1 MAGLRMPWQVQVSNP
16 LEDQLR
22 EDTYV
27 AAGQNQLQRGFMA
40 GRLGGDANYLAA
52 QEASLRAAN
61 QDAEAQALRDQIG
74 SLQRR
79 ASIYAPAEQDVTQLG
94 WSPGRIADWTAAQ
107 VGQGAASMLDP
118 MAAAGAVGVAARF
131 VPGPMGALART
142 AQLAAPFLINQRQQA
157 GETYNA
163 MVEDPALMA
172 RTTPQERMLTA
183 NVTGAAQGALDTA
196 LPAMAG
202 ARLAGKGLT
211 GVIKGL
217 RPAPAVGLE
226 MLGEG
231 ATEAAQQRMQQAALG
246 HLNPD
251 RDTSGDANDLI
262 NAFAG
267 GAAGSGPI
275 SAGSHVAYRA
285 NQALDSAAGKVME
298 RVGKAADAGS
308 GVAKTAQNLFGQGKK
323 KLEGISLDTGETIT
337 SALKSAGDAVG
348 RTKQAFDDAELLQPA
363 PFGMPEGLTPDR
375 QDEWLKAVTDRD
387 EKRLARVSE
396 LLAARAD
403 DPKAQEFLQA
413 INAPAAGPDQYQAKI
428 QAVDDAADY
437 LRGDMAVARTARAAG
452 RAAARAAELAKRG
465 FSTAKDAVAGAK
477 AGFAAGRKLSAE
489 GTSFETLP
497 YEQWLTG
504 RDQMRREMTDA
515 EALRSQRAAESPFT
529 EAAARDAPVADVT
542 AKYLSDTASKR
553 QPRVRDVRALAR
565 ELAFELTSLDAGF
578 DYKAPGQGAV
588 RAVAGEGKGK
598 FASRAKAARA
608 AETPDMLPTA
618 RLNRLAE
625 KFVDLYGDSALQEW
639 ENVRGIQ
646 AKRGIDTPKLDY
658 VGQQIQQ
665 RVQDPGGTLLQQR
678 REHEQLAGDLVGMIS
693 PEAESKLL
701 DQGINLRDGDG
712 RDRLVRM
719 IQSFAN
725 GDNVQSPVAMRK
737 QLDSL
742 FGRDAVSDM
751 LERATGES
759 FREEQQLG
767 AEDAA
772 ELGGPELTGEDGEGE
787 TRKIAANSWE
797 ARMAEK
803 AMNRDPGALKY
814 TFKNNKTHYVY
825 GARPALK
832 DGMEFFHKDDTAK
845 IFNDKNEAVLD
856 ADGKPA
862 TQSLRDLALK
872 KEHESNGP
880 NFGAK
885 LVSARAFMK
894 EHGLGD
900 DAIMNRANVPTELLQ
915 RASAVDAGGEL
926 TADARKATAELTK
939 HLDKWKDEHFV
950 IRTERIAPAHD
961 TTMASVEANLF
972 ALEGRKAHAN
982 ARRLMNEAQE
992 AGKNK
997 AAVEKAYY
1005 AELDKRNVLFFPR
1018 EDGADVPIQAG
1029 QLAGWGMKRLSQN
1042 GVEHEEYQRDEA
1054 YLAGLQEGIG
1064 ALLASNKTLNEMPY
1078 RFSPAGKREDFSGGI
1093 PPSLR
1098 LATGRYVALAD
1109 KLEDARQE
1117 AETKRWRGEQA
1128 RDEELRQQGRER
1140 GRKEHEL
1147 DDYVEY
1153 RKEQARQNEV
1163 AREHQRD
1170 LGDRSGL
1177 DYERLAQ
1184 SDRNERVRSVDA
1196 EGMPVRLAD
1205 EPSTLNE
1212 SQAATVAGRQARAKR
1227 VSAAERAALPRRF
1240 EASLEGHTDELQA
1253 ALTKDG
1259 RAKPAWQQKV
1269 DERRAKEEGKAPP
1282 APEVAGKEAGKSQSG
1297 QFGAANSDV
1306 SVVEHPSYGYQART
1320 KHNADSAGL
1329 TVAIASDYST
1339 AGERLTARVA
1349 SGKYLAV
1356 PIDAEPAKAGVRL
1369 AKAMRQLG
1377 TTTLN
1382 VAGNGIYTLAATG
1395 RTQEQVNRHVYE
1407 TLKMAHELRPIT
1419 QIVTGGQTGV
1429 DIAGAVAARA
1439 LGIPVVVTMPRGFK
1453 QRNAQG
1459 RDLNLSA
1466 AEVTSQIEHGAQAL
1480 AGGGQF
1486 GGRKFN
1492 AQVAEGLSETKAIM
1506 AALGFKAA
1514 PPQFADVAAKLL
1526 SDPRA
1531 KPERFMRESA
1541 QALSHLLMAGR
1552 SGETIRTALM
1562 DERWADERAKLMRD
1576 GLRQGLSPKEARAE
1590 AFRVLTQRSL
1600 AQELKFQAAEGAI
1613 KRAVQQLMSA
1623 FRAVMRSPTFD
1634 DIVRRELNRLVESVQ
1649 RPLDLKRGFARVTFQ
1664 QAIDADPAAAA
1675 LIAHMSKNP
1684 DISLTGSIVLA
1695 HNGAVY
1701 RDAQNMLHDVDFRVA
1716 GGFEA
1721 AEAHLRLAYP
1731 GATVVNEISDSV
1743 GSVRTYIVPPPG
1755 AEITNLRRQFGDKGG
1770 VVGYE
1775 VTRDG
1780 QTIGR
1785 KWADETGEH
1794 REGESGVVMDFFP
1807 TEADTAATTIP
1818 FLLGGK
1824 QYGIKATTAADIFDA
1839 KLAMGRDKD
1848 LLDYLRYVPAAGRR
1862 FNAEQNRERL
1872 VNKIATDEEVQQAR
1886 DYINKVLGSRVKAE
1900 FGDIEVTM
1908 PDGTKVKMSGEYI
1921 DADKVIRLAT
1931 SAGPGVL
1938 SVAYHEAMHG
1948 LWADLGKMPEVRQ
1961 LLTNVTDNPA
1971 ILNRI
1976 NALLAKSPLAQA
1988 QLGDAEERVAYAY
2001 QFWAA
2006 GMLDVGRTA
2015 SGFFAKIQKFLRR
2028 VFGLVTDD
2036 ERAAAIFQAFHDGK
2050 LAEPSAAGIAINDIL
2065 GQGRWPEK
2073 ARKKFDAQLQTLVRY
2088 TFPSHTVLA
2097 GSESESARKVAKLLF
2112 NPPGSDE
2119 AGEGM
2124 LNAQKRWTERFINE
2138 VADTLHGMNDYDLRK
2153 VEDYLQ
2159 GGVKDLSSIPFA
2171 PHREAVDRIRKMF
2184 DRFHK
2189 YAEEGGL
2196 DLGRVENY
2204 YPRVWDLQVL
2214 HDRKAD
2220 FIKMLLSPKY
2230 APVLEKALAAAR
2242 VREEHG
2248 DTAVP
2253 TTPEE
2258 MAERMWASL
2267 ADKAG
2272 VEDKLD
2278 ASREDGVLT
2287 PYFQS
2292 SEERQFTW
2300 LDDADIKDFMEKN
2313 LIRRLTQYFRQ
2324 GVRAVEYTRRFGVGG
2339 ERLKEMLDPK
2349 AVVDKGKGVVIL
2361 PGIIETE
2368 LLSAAP
2374 KNDKGEPDKA
2384 WVKRRMT
2391 SIREA
2396 IGAMEGT
2403 LGKDISPAWRKATSW
2418 AMVYQNL
2425 RLLPLALFSAVIDPL
2440 GMMARGGTA
2449 DDAYKGF
2456 VRGMRDVV
2464 RGWKAMVTGLP
2475 EADQR
2480 DEMERLAE
2488 MLGTVGSQHML
2499 DSMGQAYTS
2508 AYLDD
2513 SARRVNNAMFV
2524 GNGMEAWN
2532 RAMRVQATGAAVRF
2546 IEQHAKGVDPLNS
2559 ERWLRELGLY
2569 GNVPLDENGRLIV
2582 RVSDLLSA
2590 SGGKMSE
2597 ADVKAAREWM
2607 DKVHG
2612 AIARWVDGAILAP
2625 NSAQRPGWA
2634 SDPHCGFLFHLKQFT
2649 YSFQQTLLRRA
2660 VREAG
2665 YGNLGPVA
2673 ALSWGIPMM
2682 ITSDIVKGLLQG
2694 GGELPA
2700 YMKSWNLGDWLVH
2713 GWQRAGGAGVG
2724 QLGIDAS
2731 HDPATLL
2738 GPTVEQITDAVKD
2751 PAGQTLTRAVPLNP
2765 LLKGAITNL
2774 GD

>member
-1 MAGLRMPWQVQVSNP
+1 MNWNEPLSDQPASIRLRA
-16 LEDQLR
+16 LKAIKE
-22 EDTYV
+22 
-27 AAGQNQLQRGFMA
+27 
-40 GRLGGDANYLAA
+40 LGI
-52 QEASLRAAN
+52 EASL
-61 QDAEAQALRDQIG
+61 
-74 SLQRR
+74 
-79 ASIYAPAEQDVTQLG
+79 DVR
-94 WSPGRIADWTAAQ
+94 WAQ
-107 VGQGAASMLDP
+107 VA
-118 MAAAGAVGVAARF
+118 
-131 VPGPMGALART
+131 
-142 AQLAAPFLINQRQQA
+142 
-157 GETYNA
+157 
-163 MVEDPALMA
+163 EDIWQSVDG
-172 RTTPQERMLTA
+172 TP
-183 NVTGAAQGALDTA
+183 
-196 LPAMAG
+196 
-202 ARLAGKGLT
+202 
-211 GVIKGL
+211 
-217 RPAPAVGLE
+217 
-226 MLGEG
+226 
-231 ATEAAQQRMQQAALG
+231 
-246 HLNPD
+246 
-251 RDTSGDANDLI
+251 
-262 NAFAG
+262 
-267 GAAGSGPI
+267 
-275 SAGSHVAYRA
+275 
-285 NQALDSAAGKVME
+285 
-298 RVGKAADAGS
+298 
-308 GVAKTAQNLFGQGKK
+308 
-323 KLEGISLDTGETIT
+323 
-337 SALKSAGDAVG
+337 
-348 RTKQAFDDAELLQPA
+348 
-363 PFGMPEGLTPDR
+363 
-375 QDEWLKAVTDRD
+375 TD
-387 EKRLARVSE
+387 
-396 LLAARAD
+396 
-403 DPKAQEFLQA
+403 
-413 INAPAAGPDQYQAKI
+413 Y
-428 QAVDDAADY
+428 
-437 LRGDMAVARTARAAG
+437 
-452 RAAARAAELAKRG
+452 
-465 FSTAKDAVAGAK
+465 
-477 AGFAAGRKLSAE
+477 
-489 GTSFETLP
+489 
-497 YEQWLTG
+497 
-504 RDQMRREMTDA
+504 
-515 EALRSQRAAESPFT
+515 
-529 EAAARDAPVADVT
+529 
-542 AKYLSDTASKR
+542 
-553 QPRVRDVRALAR
+553 
-565 ELAFELTSLDAGF
+565 
-578 DYKAPGQGAV
+578 
-588 RAVAGEGKGK
+588 
-598 FASRAKAARA
+598 
-608 AETPDMLPTA
+608 
-618 RLNRLAE
+618 
-625 KFVDLYGDSALQEW
+625 
-639 ENVRGIQ
+639 
-646 AKRGIDTPKLDY
+646 
-658 VGQQIQQ
+658 QIQQ
-665 RVQDPGGTLLQQR
+665 RSPSKFELYSNGWDKLVNTYKSLAEAQQ
-678 REHEQLAGDLVGMIS
+678 A
-693 PEAESKLL
+693 ASKTSS
-701 DQGINLRDGDG
+701 R
-712 RDRLVRM
+712 
-719 IQSFAN
+719 A
-725 GDNVQSPVAMRK
+725 
-737 QLDSL
+737 SL
-742 FGRDAVSDM
+742 
-751 LERATGES
+751 
-759 FREEQQLG
+759 
-767 AEDAA
+767 
-772 ELGGPELTGEDGEGE
+772 ELTGEDLYREIKQHFDAVGNKD
-787 TRKIAANSWE
+787 R
-797 ARMAEK
+797 AE
-803 AMNRDPGALKY
+803 
-814 TFKNNKTHYVY
+814 
-825 GARPALK
+825 
-832 DGMEFFHKDDTAK
+832 
-845 IFNDKNEAVLD
+845 
-856 ADGKPA
+856 GKPA
-862 TQSLRDLALK
+862 TDS
-872 KEHESNGP
+872 
-880 NFGAK
+880 
-885 LVSARAFMK
+885 
-894 EHGLGD
+894 
-900 DAIMNRANVPTELLQ
+900 
-915 RASAVDAGGEL
+915 
-926 TADARKATAELTK
+926 
-939 HLDKWKDEHFV
+939 
-950 IRTERIAPAHD
+950 
-961 TTMASVEANLF
+961 SV
-972 ALEGRKAHAN
+972 R
-982 ARRLMNEAQE
+982 
-992 AGKNK
+992 
-997 AAVEKAYY
+997 
-1005 AELDKRNVLFFPR
+1005 
-1018 EDGADVPIQAG
+1018 
-1029 QLAGWGMKRLSQN
+1029 
-1042 GVEHEEYQRDEA
+1042 
-1054 YLAGLQEGIG
+1054 
-1064 ALLASNKTLNEMPY
+1064 
-1078 RFSPAGKREDFSGGI
+1078 
-1093 PPSLR
+1093 
-1098 LATGRYVALAD
+1098 
-1109 KLEDARQE
+1109 
-1117 AETKRWRGEQA
+1117 
-1128 RDEELRQQGRER
+1128 
-1140 GRKEHEL
+1140 
-1147 DDYVEY
+1147 
-1153 RKEQARQNEV
+1153 
-1163 AREHQRD
+1163 
-1170 LGDRSGL
+1170 
-1177 DYERLAQ
+1177 
-1184 SDRNERVRSVDA
+1184 
-1196 EGMPVRLAD
+1196 
-1205 EPSTLNE
+1205 
-1212 SQAATVAGRQARAKR
+1212 
-1227 VSAAERAALPRRF
+1227 
-1240 EASLEGHTDELQA
+1240 
-1253 ALTKDG
+1253 
-1259 RAKPAWQQKV
+1259 
-1269 DERRAKEEGKAPP
+1269 
-1282 APEVAGKEAGKSQSG
+1282 
-1297 QFGAANSDV
+1297 
-1306 SVVEHPSYGYQART
+1306 
-1320 KHNADSAGL
+1320 
-1329 TVAIASDYST
+1329 ASDYLQSL
-1339 AGERLTARVA
+1339 GILGHSYA
-1349 SGKYLAV
+1349 SAKR
-1356 PIDAEPAKAGVRL
+1356 DQAEPNYVIYDDSKIHTNFVSFNRQRL
-1369 AKAMRQLG
+1369 
-1377 TTTLN
+1377 
-1382 VAGNGIYTLAATG
+1382 NG
-1395 RTQEQVNRHVYE
+1395 
-1407 TLKMAHELRPIT
+1407 
-1419 QIVTGGQTGV
+1419 
-1429 DIAGAVAARA
+1429 
-1439 LGIPVVVTMPRGFK
+1439 
-1453 QRNAQG
+1453 
-1459 RDLNLSA
+1459 
-1466 AEVTSQIEHGAQAL
+1466 
-1480 AGGGQF
+1480 
-1486 GGRKFN
+1486 
-1492 AQVAEGLSETKAIM
+1492 
-1506 AALGFKAA
+1506 
-1514 PPQFADVAAKLL
+1514 
-1526 SDPRA
+1526 
-1531 KPERFMRESA
+1531 
-1541 QALSHLLMAGR
+1541 
-1552 SGETIRTALM
+1552 
-1562 DERWADERAKLMRD
+1562 
-1576 GLRQGLSPKEARAE
+1576 
-1590 AFRVLTQRSL
+1590 
-1600 AQELKFQAAEGAI
+1600 
-1613 KRAVQQLMSA
+1613 
-1623 FRAVMRSPTFD
+1623 
-1634 DIVRRELNRLVESVQ
+1634 
-1649 RPLDLKRGFARVTFQ
+1649 
-1664 QAIDADPAAAA
+1664 
-1675 LIAHMSKNP
+1675 
-1684 DISLTGSIVLA
+1684 
-1695 HNGAVY
+1695 
-1701 RDAQNMLHDVDFRVA
+1701 
-1716 GGFEA
+1716 
-1721 AEAHLRLAYP
+1721 
-1731 GATVVNEISDSV
+1731 
-1743 GSVRTYIVPPPG
+1743 
-1755 AEITNLRRQFGDKGG
+1755 
-1770 VVGYE
+1770 GY
-1775 VTRDG
+1775 V
-1780 QTIGR
+1780 
-1785 KWADETGEH
+1785 
-1794 REGESGVVMDFFP
+1794 
-1807 TEADTAATTIP
+1807 
-1818 FLLGGK
+1818 
-1824 QYGIKATTAADIFDA
+1824 
-1839 KLAMGRDKD
+1839 
-1848 LLDYLRYVPAAGRR
+1848 
-1862 FNAEQNRERL
+1862 
-1872 VNKIATDEEVQQAR
+1872 ATDEEVQQAR
-1886 DYINKVLGSRVKAE
+1886 DYINKVLGGRVKAE

-2138 VADTLHGMNDYDLRK
+2138 VADTLHGMTDYDLRK

-2196 DLGRVENY
+2196 NLGRVENY

-2258 MAERMWASL
+2258 MAERLWASL

-2634 SDPHCGFLFHLKQFT
+2634 SDPHYGFLFHLKQFT